1 MIHRFIT
8 SLLFTL
14 TFVLCFAAGPLQAQE
29 TDDALPESVEIT
41 VNEDVL
47 AWRRVAERAEVA
59 IATGRASSG
68 AFEQL
73 RRELV
78 DWREIFQ
85 HNQSANESAIRTL
98 QTQIDVLGAKPE
110 DVTEAPEITAKRSD
124 LEQRMTL
131 LQAPVKTA
139 VVAHSRADGLI
150 RGIDEIIRSR
160 QTDALLKLG
169 PSPLNPVH
177 WRTGGQAVRGI
188 LDNLRSETAQ
198 AIASPAQQVLLK
210 DNLPII
216 VVLLLAAFVLL
227 LRARYWMER
236 LSMAVQAKTGTKTGT
251 KVGVQGRWIL
261 VFLLSIAQLAL
272 PLIGLLLFSEAI
284 YATEMVGVRGDVVL
298 SSIVTLGVIFMVAR
312 WLGGRTFPKSEQ
324 TSAALN
330 LNSDQRAKGRI
341 FAAALGVFVGLDL
354 MVARVSQFENWSSDI
369 RVVLVFPVL
378 LLIGYVLL
386 RLAKFLQIHV
396 QNEQVQGESR
406 SYRNGII
413 YYLGRVIMILAII
426 GPVLAAIGYFQAA
439 QSIVIP
445 LAMSLGLLALLM
457 ILQRMSTEIYAL
469 LIGSSERAREA
480 LIPVLVNFLL
490 VLGAAPFFALIWG
503 ARTTDLAELWARFQA
518 GVPLGDARISPAVF
532 MTFAIIFAI
541 GYMLTRLLQGTLR
554 NTVLP
559 KTKLDLG
566 GRNAITS
573 GIGYIGIFLA
583 ALVAI
588 SSAGI
593 DLSSLAIVAGA
604 LSVGIGFGLQN
615 IVSNFVAGIILL
627 IERPIS
633 QGDWIEVGGQ
643 MGIVRDISVRS
654 TRIETFDRTDVIV
667 PNSDFVSGVV
677 TNWTR
682 GNSIGRVIVKVGVA
696 YGNDTKRIEGLLRKI
711 AQAHPMV
718 LANPAPLILF
728 SGFGESSL
736 DFEIRAILRDVNW
749 KLSVNSDLNHE
760 IARVFAEEDI
770 EIPFAQRDLWLR
782 NPEVLQAREKDG
794 G

>member
-210 DNLPII
+210 NNLPII

-236 LSMAVQAKTGTKTGT
+236 LSMAVEAKTGT